1 MKAVL
6 NQIKCLI
13 KSYNIR
19 QSSISRNK
27 EQKTESCIMYM
38 EPGII
43 NPVILSHWLGVNQE
57 TRTEWKPHLFFI
69 VIFLMS
75 VCNLLTHD
83 VKSSGL
89 FFASSHSWA
98 SLDTT
103 SNLKAT
109 MTLQKICLNEEI
121 HQIIATNSSFD
132 KLIDKFKPTKKVWD
146 STEPTLSA

>member
-1 MKAVL
+1 
-6 NQIKCLI
+6 
-13 KSYNIR
+13 
-19 QSSISRNK
+19 
-27 EQKTESCIMYM
+27 
-38 EPGII
+38 
-43 NPVILSHWLGVNQE
+43 
-57 TRTEWKPHLFFI
+57 
-69 VIFLMS
+69 MS

-89 FFASSHSWA
+89 FFTSSHSWA